1 MEIILCGHLGI
12 WADWSFISA
21 HTSMIV
27 MAQKE
32 KLEALYSAIK
42 YFVMEA
48 LYIIFIPYSFTR
60 IHCVHCVQ
68 AQSCQTL
75 CDLINCNLPGPSVHG
90 IFQVRILASVAMSSS
105 RAYSPPRDW
114 TCVSC
119 VSFIESGFFICW
131 ATGKAS
137 PQLITPNFKKEG
149 DASLVA

>member
-1 MEIILCGHLGI
+1 
-12 WADWSFISA
+12 
-21 HTSMIV
+21 MIV

-90 IFQVRILASVAMSSS
+90 IFQVRILASIACL
-105 RAYSPPRDW
+105 PPGHIPHPG
-114 TCVSC
+114 T
-119 VSFIESGFFICW
+119 EP
-131 ATGKAS
+131 AS
-137 PQLITPNFKKEG
+137 P
-149 DASLVA
+149 ASPSLKVGSLSAEPLERLHHS